1 MANNK
6 IKNNSNRI
14 IISQKLYNKIYDY
27 CSLNEFTNEETN
39 KFIEDCLEKGF
50 MIELYGIKPQISKT
64 QVQEA
69 KNTIVIEQN
78 NPNERKIETTIIETV
93 KEQEEQKVHD
103 INELNTKD
111 VNLEIIED
119 KPKTKRRKLT

>member
-1 MANNK
+1 
-6 IKNNSNRI
+6 
-14 IISQKLYNKIYDY
+14 
-27 CSLNEFTNEETN
+27 
-39 KFIEDCLEKGF
+39 

-64 QVQEA
+64 QVQDA

-78 NPNERKIETTIIETV
+78 KPNDRKIETTIIETV

-103 INELNTKD
+103 VNELNTKD

-119 KPKTKRRKLT
+119 NPKTKRRKLT

>member
-1 MANNK
+1 
-6 IKNNSNRI
+6 
-14 IISQKLYNKIYDY
+14 
-27 CSLNEFTNEETN
+27 
-39 KFIEDCLEKGF
+39 

-64 QVQEA
+64 QVQDV

-78 NPNERKIETTIIETV
+78 KPNDRKIETTIIETV